1 MMITISLYYDVLQ
14 CIVEISYIYIYIYVY
29 TYIYI
34 AQLFL
39 LLLSRLPE
47 DQPGETGDSTEE
59 VRLVKKDECPNKV
72 EFIVFSTIDKRFYTI
87 FQGVPLV
94 RWKGWA
100 YHGSVWS

>member
-1 MMITISLYYDVLQ
+1 MMITISLYDDVLQ
-14 CIVEISYIYIYIYVY
+14 CIVEISYIYIYIYIYIYVY

-72 EFIVFSTIDKRFYTI
+72 E
-87 FQGVPLV
+87 L
-94 RWKGWA
+94 
-100 YHGSVWS
+100 